1 MPSELGA
8 YTLLRTLG
16 SGANSKVKL
25 GLNKSNGKYYAVK
38 ILEKGNPNLDDK
50 FLELVMT
57 EVETMSTLNHPN
69 IVNFIE
75 YNRDGQIKKG
85 GNSKSVIYIVLELA

>member
-1 MPSELGA
+1 MPAQLGK

-25 GLNKSNGKYYAVK
+25 AIDKSTGQYFAVK
-38 ILEKGNPNLDDK
+38 ILKRGNPNLDHK

-57 EVETMSTLNHPN
+57 EVKTMANLNHLN
-69 IVNFIE
+69 IVNLIE
-75 YNRDGQIKKG
+75 Y
-85 GNSKSVIYIVLELA
+85 SE

>member
-1 MPSELGA
+1 MPSQLGK

-25 GLNKSNGKYYAVK
+25 GIDKSNNRYFAIK
-38 ILEKGNPNLDDK
+38 ILKKGNPNLDSK

-57 EVETMSTLNHPN
+57 EVHTMS
-69 IVNFIE
+69 
-75 YNRDGQIKKG
+75 
-85 GNSKSVIYIVLELA
+85 